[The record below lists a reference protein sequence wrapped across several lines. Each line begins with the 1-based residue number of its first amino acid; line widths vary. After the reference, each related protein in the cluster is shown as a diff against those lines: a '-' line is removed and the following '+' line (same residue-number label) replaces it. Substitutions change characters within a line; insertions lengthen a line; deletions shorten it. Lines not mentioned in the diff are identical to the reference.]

1 MNKNSN
7 ERGSILNM
15 QSETKSE
22 LSLNIKKLQ
31 EETLLNLKN
40 SKAANTV
47 RAYKSDFN
55 DFNSFCSK
63 NGFKSLPSEPKI
75 VSLYLTHLSSNN
87 IKMST
92 LKRRL
97 VSIGVIH
104 KYKGHYLDTKHPTI
118 MENIMGIKRR
128 KGSIQKGKK
137 PLLINNLKKIINV
150 INEQNIDD
158 IKKFRDR
165 CIILV
170 GFSGGFRRNEIV
182 SLDYEDLDFV
192 DEGIKISLKRSK
204 TDQFGE
210 GSVKGLPYF
219 ENSKYCPVVSISKWI
234 EISKINSGPLF
245 RRFTKGL
252 KLSENRLTDQS
263 VALIIKEYLNLAGID
278 NKDYSGHS
286 LRSGFATSAAASGA
300 EERSIMAMTGHKSTE
315 MVRRY
320 IKDANLF
327 RNNALNKIKL

>member
-1 MNKNSN
+1 MNEIITDLKA
-7 ERGSILNM
+7 
-15 QSETKSE
+15 
-22 LSLNIKKLQ
+22 LQ
-31 EETLLNLKN
+31 DETLLNLKN
-40 SKAANTV
+40 SKANNTV
-47 RAYKSDFN
+47 RAYKSDYN
-55 DFNSFCSK
+55 DFRLFCAQ

-75 VSLYLTHLSSNN
+75 VSLYLTYLSTKN
-87 IKMST
+87 IKIST

-104 KYKGHYLDTKHPTI
+104 KLKGQYLDTKHPSI
-118 MENIMGIKRR
+118 VENLMGIKRR

-137 PLLINNLKKIINV
+137 PLLINSLKKV
-150 INEQNIDD
+150 IDVIDNKKNEN
-158 IKKFRDR
+158 IKKLRDR
-165 CIILV
+165 SIILI

-192 DEGIKISLKRSK
+192 EEGLKISVKKSK

-219 ENSKYCPVVSISKWI
+219 DNSQYCPVVSIRKWI

-245 RRFTKGL
+245 RRFTKGS
-252 KLSENRLTDQS
+252 KLSENRLSDQT
-263 VALIIKEYLNLAGID
+263 VALLIKYYLTIAGID
-278 NKDYSGHS
+278 SKNYSGHS
-286 LRSGFATSAAASGA
+286 LRSGFATSAAESGA

-320 IKDANLF
+320 IKEANLF
-327 RNNALNKIKL
+327 KNNALNKIKI